1 MTTIQRIVVEK
12 RSLLL
17 PLAIA
22 AGATVLL
29 YAVVVYPLG
38 RKVSANEVAARQ
50 TREAL
55 RLARQDHQSARALVT
70 GKAQAD
76 VELQKFYKDV
86 LPANESQ
93 AVRIT
98 WLRVAQIARQANVR
112 HQRIASEPSKEKGSD
127 LNKLTSVFVL
137 TGDYRDVRRFLYAL
151 ETAPEFLVLEH
162 VALQSG
168 EQQRERGLSVQLQVA
183 TYYRAGTGG

>member
-86 LPANESQ
+86 LP
-93 AVRIT
+93 
-98 WLRVAQIARQANVR
+98 RVAQIARQANVR